1 MLGSSLVEWSEAR
14 SNELLC
20 HALRDMFSGSVRF
33 PPLPGEKCLFVLVK
47 GNHVSSGS
55 IFTHAGIRL
64 CGHCHRLCAR
74 NPPAGN
80 IRVSS
85 AWCFFR
91 GCAPS
96 VPTIGV
102 FGVCSPLSLCM
113 YDKTV
118 VGCVCPPFS
127 SDAKATVSGRLG
139 SAMGPTR
146 ALCCGNT
153 LPSLLCPIQACGP
166 SCRWWRN

>member
-20 HALRDMFSGSVRF
+20 HALLDMFSGSVRF
-33 PPLPGEKCLFVLVK
+33 PPLPGEKCLFVQVK

-64 CGHCHRLCAR
+64 CGHCHRWCAR

-85 AWCFFR
+85 TWCRFVVVPHR
-91 GCAPS
+91 CLPS
-96 VPTIGV
+96 VSSV
-102 FGVCSPLSLCM
+102 SVVLFLSACM
-113 YDKTV
+113 
-118 VGCVCPPFS
+118 
-127 SDAKATVSGRLG
+127 
-139 SAMGPTR
+139 TR
-146 ALCCGNT
+146 
-153 LPSLLCPIQACGP
+153 PSLAVFAHHFHRTLKQLSRAD
-166 SCRWWRN
+166 